1 MGMGNKLKKIVK
13 LDVLTALLLNV
24 KHEDE
29 EALLYN
35 KELERIFIELER
47 ARSFYWINS
56 YCMLNLYFTWFITLR
71 PISFKGWWLPPKN
84 VYPIIDE
91 ALGKLELN
99 REDNFDS
106 VVAIWATPRYY
117 ETPDPVGR
125 VWGPGGT
132 VLRYSSFQIDGAL
145 TWLFV
150 HEFHHQLD
158 EFLNLS
164 GYPEYPHA
172 DYPQKL
178 EGFFGE
184 HFDFNAYILRSWP
197 PDKWLDL
204 RYPHPEI
211 IEVEDADNDG
221 IPDENPYVPI
231 DEMRFGSNPRSRDT
245 DGDGLDDLS
254 ELMAGIYF
262 SSNPRDPDTDKD
274 GVPDGLDEY
283 PLYPVKT
290 TIGRKWTLL
299 SDGFM
304 MHRNFWIDPVIY
316 TKWSKNA
323 LYLRFLTNSKAKI
336 LIYIDANADG
346 WFHGKDNYEIIINP
360 DSEKKVDK
368 IHVLDCTNKVI
379 WDDDPKYGKDR
390 LVTESDVKV
399 KVAHPVIG
407 KYSHKID
414 VEIKKNRKT
423 GLIPSLGKY
432 LGLRIEFRM
441 NEKWAS
447 SIERYRFL
455 RVKLVDREEKMVAGK
470 IRFIK
475 YVPPPYIYLKTYIKK
490 MNREEAI
497 FKTTIKNYGSK
508 ARDIRADIYL
518 NTNTEQYVKNITID
532 SLEHRELIAIESKI
546 KLTDNLT
553 YVKPEYRVNYR
564 GKNGS
569 RFEKRYRDSFFVIF
583 I

>member
-1 MGMGNKLKKIVK
+1 MKKIVK
-13 LDVLTALLLNV
+13 LDVLTGLFLNV
-24 KHEDE
+24 LHKGE
-29 EALLYN
+29 EAILYN
-35 KELERIFIELER
+35 RNLERVFIELEK
-47 ARSFYWINS
+47 ARLFYWVNT
-56 YCMLNLYFTWFITLR
+56 YCTLNLYFTWFISLK
-71 PISFKGWWLPPKN
+71 PISFKGWWLPPKR
-84 VYPIIDE
+84 VYSIIDE
-91 ALGKLELN
+91 ALEKCGLS

-106 VVAIWATPRYY
+106 VVAIWATPKYY
-117 ETPDPVGR
+117 EVPDPIGR

-197 PDKWLDL
+197 SDKWLDL

-211 IEVEDADNDG
+211 IEVKDADNDG

-231 DEMRFGSNPRSRDT
+231 DEMRFGSNPGSRDT

-274 GVPDGLDEY
+274 GIPDGLDEY

-290 TIGRKWTLL
+290 TIKRKWTLL

-304 MHRNFWIDPVIY
+304 MHRNFWINPVIY
-316 TKWSKNA
+316 AKWSKNA
-323 LYLRFLTNSKAKI
+323 LYLRFLTNNKAKI
-336 LIYIDANADG
+336 FIYIDANADG

-360 DSEKKVDK
+360 ASEKKVDK

-399 KVAHPVIG
+399 KVA
-407 KYSHKID
+407 
-414 VEIKKNRKT
+414 
-423 GLIPSLGKY
+423 
-432 LGLRIEFRM
+432 
-441 NEKWAS
+441 
-447 SIERYRFL
+447 
-455 RVKLVDREEKMVAGK
+455 
-470 IRFIK
+470 
-475 YVPPPYIYLKTYIKK
+475 
-490 MNREEAI
+490 
-497 FKTTIKNYGSK
+497 
-508 ARDIRADIYL
+508 
-518 NTNTEQYVKNITID
+518 
-532 SLEHRELIAIESKI
+532 
-546 KLTDNLT
+546 
-553 YVKPEYRVNYR
+553 
-564 GKNGS
+564 
-569 RFEKRYRDSFFVIF
+569 
-583 I
+583 

>member
-1 MGMGNKLKKIVK
+1 MKKIVK
-13 LDVLTALLLNV
+13 LDVLTGLFLNV
-24 KHEDE
+24 LHKGE
-29 EALLYN
+29 EAILYN
-35 KELERIFIELER
+35 RNLKRVFIELEK
-47 ARSFYWINS
+47 ARLFYWVNT
-56 YCMLNLYFTWFITLR
+56 YCTLNLYFTWFISLK
-71 PISFKGWWLPPKN
+71 PISFKGWWLPPKR
-84 VYPIIDE
+84 VYSIIDE
-91 ALGKLELN
+91 ALEKCGLS

-106 VVAIWATPRYY
+106 VVAIWATPKYY
-117 ETPDPVGR
+117 EVPDPIGR

-132 VLRYSSFQIDGAL
+132 ILRYSSFQIDGAL

-197 PDKWLDL
+197 SDKWLDL

-211 IEVEDADNDG
+211 IEVKDADNDG

-231 DEMRFGSNPRSRDT
+231 DEMRFGSNPGSRDT

-274 GVPDGLDEY
+274 GIPDGLDEY

-290 TIGRKWTLL
+290 TIKRKWTLL

-304 MHRNFWIDPVIY
+304 MHRNFWINPVIY
-316 TKWSKNA
+316 AKWSKNA
-323 LYLRFLTNSKAKI
+323 LYLRFLTNNKAKI
-336 LIYIDANADG
+336 FIYIDANADS

-360 DSEKKVDK
+360 ASEKKVDK

-399 KVAHPVIG
+399 KVAYPVIG
-407 KYSHKID
+407 KYSYKID

-447 SIERYRFL
+447 LIERYRFI
-455 RVKLVDREEKMVAGK
+455 RVKLVDREKKMVADK

-475 YVPPPYIYLKTYIKK
+475 YVPPPYIYLKTYLKK
-490 MNREEAI
+490 TNREEAI

-508 ARDIRADIYL
+508 ARDIRADVYL

-532 SLEHRELIAIESKI
+532 ALEHGELIAIESKI

-564 GKNGS
+564 GKNGL